1 VPERPQRCSALLEA
15 YQTGTYGA
23 APEGGPGIQLAE
35 RRGLAIIHLAG
46 PGGDEVFAAAVKGCL
61 GISVPV
67 IPNTT
72 ASAGDRRLLWLAPTR
87 WLVVSTGDAPAEAV
101 SGLNAALAGLSG
113 AVTDVSSGRTVI
125 RVRGRDARDLLAKG
139 CPLDLHGS
147 RFKPGDCAQSVLG
160 AINVLL
166 HATGDGAAIDLYC
179 ARGFALSMWEW
190 LTDAAG
196 EFGARIDDP
205 SQD

>member
-1 VPERPQRCSALLEA
+1 MPEMPQRCSALFDA
-15 YQTGTYGA
+15 YQTGTFGA
-23 APEGGPGIQLAE
+23 VPEDGPGIQLAE

-46 PGGDEVFAAAVKGCL
+46 PGGDENFRTAVKGCL
-61 GISVPV
+61 GCEAPV

-72 ASAGDRRLLWLAPTR
+72 ATADGRCLLWLAPTR
-87 WLVVSTGDAPAEAV
+87 WLLVSARDAPGDLERDL
-101 SGLNAALAGLSG
+101 SAALASHSG

-125 RVRGRDARDLLAKG
+125 RVTGRDARQLLAKG
-139 CPLDLHGS
+139 CPLDFHGS
-147 RFKPGDCAQSVLG
+147 RFKPENCAQSILG

-166 HATGDGAAIDLYC
+166 HATGDGTAIDLYC

-196 EFGARIDDP
+196 EFGYSIDVAI
-205 SQD
+205 QG

>member
-1 VPERPQRCSALLEA
+1 MPEMPQRRSALFGA
-15 YQTGTYGA
+15 YETGTFGA
-23 APEGGPGIQLAE
+23 APKGGPGIQLAE

-46 PGGDEVFAAAVKGCL
+46 PGRNGAFGDAVKGCL
-61 GISVPV
+61 GCAAPA

-72 ASAGDRRLLWLAPTR
+72 ATAGDHRLLWLAPTR
-87 WLVVSTGDAPAEAV
+87 WLVVSTGVGPANLV
-101 SGLNAALAGLSG
+101 SGLSAALASLSG

-125 RVRGRDARDLLAKG
+125 RVTGRNARHLMAKG
-139 CPLDLHGS
+139 CPLDLHRS

-160 AINVLL
+160 AVNVLL
-166 HATGDGAAIDLYC
+166 HCTGNGSAIDLYC

-196 EFGARIDDP
+196 EFGTRIDDP
-205 SQD
+205 ILG

>member
-1 VPERPQRCSALLEA
+1 MPEMPQRRSALIEA
-15 YQTGTYGA
+15 YQTGTFGA
-23 APEGGPGIQLAE
+23 TPEDGPGIQLAE
-35 RRGLAIIHLAG
+35 RRGLAVIHLAG
-46 PGGDEVFAAAVKGCL
+46 PGGDEAFRAAVKGCL
-61 GISVPV
+61 GCAAPV

-72 ASAGDRRLLWLAPTR
+72 ATAGDRRLLWLAPTR
-87 WLVVSTGDAPAEAV
+87 WLVVSTGDAPTDLE
-101 SGLNAALAGLSG
+101 SGLSAALADLSG

-125 RVRGRDARDLLAKG
+125 RIMGRDSRNLLAKG
-139 CPLDLHGS
+139 CPLDFHSS

-160 AINVLL
+160 AVNVLL

-196 EFGARIDDP
+196 EFGTRIDDP
-205 SQD
+205 IVG

>member
-1 VPERPQRCSALLEA
+1 MPEMPQRRSALIEA
-15 YQTGTYGA
+15 YQTGTFGA
-23 APEGGPGIQLAE
+23 APEDGPGIQLAE

-46 PGGDEVFAAAVKGCL
+46 PGGDEAFRAAVKGFL
-61 GISVPV
+61 GCAMPV

-72 ASAGDRRLLWLAPTR
+72 ATSGDRCLLWLAPTR
-87 WLVVSTGDAPAEAV
+87 WLVVSTGDGPADLV
-101 SGLNAALAGLSG
+101 SGLSAALAGLSG

-125 RVRGRDARDLLAKG
+125 RVTGRDARHLLAKG
-139 CPLDLHGS
+139 CPLDFHSS
-147 RFKPGDCAQSVLG
+147 RFKPGDCAQSILG
-160 AINVLL
+160 AVNVLL

-196 EFGARIDDP
+196 EFGTLIDDP
-205 SQD
+205 IVG